1 MEPRGPKPLRIVL
14 ADDHDIVRAGLKS
27 LLAQRPEWTVCGEAS
42 NGLEAV
48 SKVVELTP
56 DVVVLDITMPVM
68 SGLEAAVK
76 IRRLAPGTRIV
87 ILSMHD
93 AVVMEGLLKLSAPDA
108 YVSKTTANEDLV
120 RVLSTITQRQ
130 PSMPS
135 QRLPVL

>member
-1 MEPRGPKPLRIVL
+1 METQGPKPLRIVL

-56 DVVVLDITMPVM
+56 DVVILDITMPVM

-93 AVVMEGLLKLSAPDA
+93 AVVMEGLLTLSAPDA
-108 YVSKTTANEDLV
+108 YVSKTTANDDLV
-120 RVLSTITQRQ
+120 RALNTVMEKQ
-130 PSMPS
+130 PSTPS
-135 QRLPVL
+135 HRASAM

>member
-1 MEPRGPKPLRIVL
+1 MRIVL

>member
-1 MEPRGPKPLRIVL
+1 MEPQGPKPLRIVL

-56 DVVVLDITMPVM
+56 DVVVLDITMPMM
-68 SGLEAAVK
+68 SGLEAAVR
-76 IRRLAPGTRIV
+76 IRQLAPGTRIV

-93 AVVMEGLLKLSAPDA
+93 AVVMQGLLSLCAPDA

-120 RVLSTITQRQ
+120 RALNTVMERQ
-130 PSMPS
+130 PSTPS
-135 QRLPVL
+135 HRAGAM

>member
-1 MEPRGPKPLRIVL
+1 LRIVL

-27 LLAQRPEWTVCGEAS
+27 LLAQHTEWTVCGEAA
-42 NGLEAV
+42 NGVEAV

-56 DVVVLDITMPVM
+56 DVVILDITMPVM

-93 AVVMEGLLKLSAPDA
+93 AVVMEGLLTLSAPDA
-108 YVSKTTANEDLV
+108 YVSKTTANDDLV
-120 RVLSTITQRQ
+120 RALNSIMQRQ
-130 PSMPS
+130 PSVPA
-135 QRLPVL
+135 QRLPAL